1 MITEGVAVIP
11 LDTEEAINV
20 SCRATG
26 HPTPNIHWSLSDEQV
41 LNTKKK
47 ESHKINHIIWH

>member
-47 ESHKINHIIWH
+47 SHIKLIT